1 MAQDDN
7 EVIELTEV
15 VQEMQEAAKVIPF
28 PGKNYLPL
36 AEAASYIKS
45 FVRADILKILFN
57 LKEEAKQQ
65 PITETEIDRL
75 IEYYQIH

>member
-7 EVIELTEV
+7 EVV
-15 VQEMQEAAKVIPF
+15 KEMQEAQQSSKIVPF

-45 FVRADILKILFN
+45 FVRADVLKILFN
-57 LKEEAKQQ
+57 LKEEAKDK